1 MESQKIPALI
11 SWLRKRIIAVKEET
25 TPEEFQTV
33 LQWLA
38 DFVEANRSEEPA

>member
-1 MESQKIPALI
+1 VESQKVPALI
-11 SWLRKRIIAVKEET
+11 SWLRKRIVQVQQET

-38 DFVEANRSEEPA
+38 DFVEVNRSEEPA